1 MSSRLVTIF
10 SKKFEHS
17 TQSDFNDIQVKLKKP
32 KKDKNEN
39 VFSPI
44 LVITLVLS
52 ILIFSTFFEES
63 NAQSA
68 ELIQENTGSTVIIE
82 NLMEDN
88 NPASPSWHLEEGQI
102 MYVSIINS
110 NAISEKKIDVVKNAI
125 LSQQVAHVQAS
136 TNTPNDYRG
145 FTYYVGWEGALNE
158 ASKVPTQ
165 YPIPKNFEIIES
177 SNIET
182 QISIMLLTASN
193 SRGYTGYTW
202 LTSSDDQIVKSTII
216 IYDVN
221 DLTDSDLAT
230 IVRHEFGHA
239 IGLLHSSLPDD
250 LMHNVINTSYP
261 YIFDSHID
269 TLRTIYGGQDYG
281 AAEIFALPAH
291 KQTAQIKISGIIKDY
306 KLDTFVTVKI
316 TDTRSNVNKISVMP
330 QPDNSYTVF
339 YLLNHDSVIGGYS
352 VEIWYNQSVVD
363 VASFSVIDKEQ
374 KNEINGSNYA
384 SVTTGLDNGGWP
396 QDVKW
401 KRYHKV
407 SGTWELVEY

>member
-1 MSSRLVTIF
+1 LTFF
-10 SKKFEHS
+10 SKKFENTFKSNFTNIQYKFKEIKKVKNNNSIFSS
-17 TQSDFNDIQVKLKKP
+17 TFLA
-32 KKDKNEN
+32 
-39 VFSPI
+39 
-44 LVITLVLS
+44 TLVLS
-52 ILIFSTFFEES
+52 ILIFSASLEES

-68 ELIQENTGSTVIIE
+68 ASVLDKTGSTVIIE

-102 MYVSIINS
+102 MYVNIINS
-110 NAISEKKIDVVKNAI
+110 NAISEKKIDIVKNAI
-125 LSQQVAHVQAS
+125 LSQQVANVQAS
-136 TNTPNDYRG
+136 TNSPNDYRG

-158 ASKVPTQ
+158 ASKEPTQ
-165 YPIPKNFEIIES
+165 YPIPKNFEITES
-177 SNIET
+177 SNIKT
-182 QISIMLLTASN
+182 QISIVLLTESN

-202 LTSSDDQIVKSTII
+202 LTSSDDQILKSTIN

-269 TLRTIYGGQDYG
+269 SLRTIYGGQDSG
-281 AAEIFALPAH
+281 AAEIFTLPSY

-316 TDTRSNVNKISVMP
+316 TDTSNAVNTISVMA
-330 QPDNSYTVF
+330 QPDDSYTVF

-352 VEIWYNQSVVD
+352 VVIWYNQSVVD

-374 KNEINGSNYA
+374 KNEINGSEYA
-384 SVTTGLDNGGWP
+384 SVTTSLDNGGWP

-401 KRYHKV
+401 KRYHKI